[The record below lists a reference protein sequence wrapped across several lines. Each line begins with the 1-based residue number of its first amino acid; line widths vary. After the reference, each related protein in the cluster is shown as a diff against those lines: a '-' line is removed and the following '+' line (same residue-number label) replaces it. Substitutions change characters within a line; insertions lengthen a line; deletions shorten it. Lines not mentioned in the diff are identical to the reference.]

1 MGIDIYLCTW
11 AIRPKAHTKHIY
23 ITHFNDYRRFSHTK
37 NAYPFQKK
45 TTTHRHK
52 KKSQHQKWMQSKM
65 IRLLNVLLW
74 CLYGCLYIDFDS
86 TINNYQ
92 NVWPHR
98 IFHRRSIRKYIVK
111 QICQQAAVFDGLKDP
126 HNYWD
131 DDDKCKNAFKSKC
144 LFNM

>member
-1 MGIDIYLCTW
+1 MLIH
-11 AIRPKAHTKHIY
+11 P
-23 ITHFNDYRRFSHTK
+23 
-37 NAYPFQKK
+37 
-45 TTTHRHK
+45 K
-52 KKSQHQKWMQSKM
+52 KKQHTDTKKIPTPKM
-65 IRLLNVLLW
+65 NAIENDPIAECFIVVVT
-74 CLYGCLYIDFDS
+74 GCLYIDFDS

>member
-37 NAYPFQKK
+37 NAYPSQKK
-45 TTTHRHK
+45 TTHRHK
-52 KKSQHQKWMQSKM
+52 KKIPTPKM
-65 IRLLNVLLW
+65 NAIENDPIAECFIVVVT
-74 CLYGCLYIDFDS
+74 GCLYIDFDS